1 MANSFQVYGKN
12 NESLAAIYLKRQG
25 YRILEQNYRTR
36 TGEIDI
42 IARDNETIAFIE
54 VKSRSSV
61 AFGNPKY
68 AITLQKQRKISK
80 VALHYLKTTHQSHVR
95 ARFDVVAILSN
106 SGQNTIELIKNA
118 FQLAGQ

>member
-1 MANSFQVYGKN
+1 MVNSFQIFGKN
-12 NESLAAIYLKRQG
+12 NESLAAVYLKRQG

-36 TGEIDI
+36 IGEIDI

-54 VKSRSSV
+54 VKSRSSA

-68 AITLQKQRKISK
+68 AVTLQKQRTISK
-80 VALHYLKTTHQSHVR
+80 VALHYLKSTHQSNVR
-95 ARFDVVAILSN
+95 ARFDVVAISSN

-118 FQLAGQ
+118 FELTGR